1 MQLHGSDRSPQ
12 RRPLDRFDEDDN
24 FVAATLM
31 DKYYARL
38 AGTWPG
44 VPAGDLLPGAPKPS
58 SRKSHSQL
66 AIRLRR
72 AQIQC
77 AGPSALT

>member
-12 RRPLDRFDEDDN
+12 RRPLDRFDEDGN
-24 FVAATLM
+24 FVATTLM

-44 VPAGDLLPGAPKPS
+44 VPAGDLLPGSPKPS
-58 SRKSHSQL
+58 SRKPSP
-66 AIRLRR
+66 
-72 AQIQC
+72 IQ
-77 AGPSALT
+77 PPWQS